1 MGQIIHDPV
10 DAYLHALHPT
20 PDAVLASIETDGRA
34 QNLPLVQPASA
45 RLLRSLVLA
54 TGARRVLEVGTC
66 IGYSA
71 IWMAQALPADGM
83 LVTLEADADRAA
95 VARRNIERA
104 GLADRVSVI
113 VGDASRYL
121 HKIAGPFD
129 LVFQDS
135 DKRRY
140 ESMLDRLVALLR
152 VGGVLA
158 TDNVLWNGEV
168 VEGYVSPPQRD
179 QADTVALRQ
188 YNARLASDPRLLT
201 TFLPVGDGVALSVKL
216 YGS

>member
-1 MGQIIHDPV
+1 MGQIIHAPIE
-10 DAYLHALHPT
+10 AYLDELHPM
-20 PDAVLASIETDGRA
+20 PEALLAAIDADGRV

-45 RLLRSLVLA
+45 RLLRSLVMA
-54 TGARRVLEVGTC
+54 TGARRVLEIGTC

-71 IWMAQALPADGM
+71 IWMAQGLPADGM
-83 LVTLEADADRAA
+83 LVTLEVDADRAA

-104 GLADRVSVI
+104 GLADRISVI

-135 DKRRY
+135 DKQRY

-179 QADTVALRQ
+179 EADTVALRQ
-188 YNARLASDPRLLT
+188 YNARLASDSRLLT

-216 YGS
+216 PTS